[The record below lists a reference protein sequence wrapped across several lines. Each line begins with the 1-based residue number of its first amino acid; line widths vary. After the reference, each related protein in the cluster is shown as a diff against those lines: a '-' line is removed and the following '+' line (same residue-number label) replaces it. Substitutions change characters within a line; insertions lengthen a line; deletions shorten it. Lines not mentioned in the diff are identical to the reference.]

1 MRSLFSV
8 LTFVVTSCIGQA
20 QSITL
25 DSALTWTIRNNPIMK
40 AASFETSRQVALT
53 RGSISIPKTD
63 ASLMYGQYNSIQKND
78 NNISVVQTMPFP
90 SVWAAQKKLN
100 KELLISAKINER
112 VNENSLRFEV
122 RQIFNHLL
130 YLEAMNLIL
139 LKHDS
144 LMRDVARAVGLQYKT
159 GESTLLAKTSA
170 ETRRMEIANKRRRN
184 EADRQIYLD
193 KLRLLCGQ
201 HFTGI
206 QGEFDKTIPM
216 IAMDS
221 VSIVSNPSIAFVSQ
235 QISIAHHRA
244 RLEAAHL
251 LPDLRIGYF
260 NQTLIGVHNVNGT
273 DTYFGSHKRFHGF
286 QLGVSL
292 PLWYKP
298 FKARLQAAVLS
309 QKVAEEQEQAHTLE
323 LYQQFNQIQQELV
336 KNNTSLLYYR
346 ESALKASKLLRSQ
359 SAISFKNGE
368 IDYKNHLLNLQDA
381 LTVEEEYLSTQ
392 YEYNQNVITIN
403 YLKGTDQ

>member
-1 MRSLFSV
+1 
-8 LTFVVTSCIGQA
+8 
-20 QSITL
+20 
-25 DSALTWTIRNNPIMK
+25 
-40 AASFETSRQVALT
+40 
-53 RGSISIPKTD
+53 
-63 ASLMYGQYNSIQKND
+63 
-78 NNISVVQTMPFP
+78 
-90 SVWAAQKKLN
+90 
-100 KELLISAKINER
+100 
-112 VNENSLRFEV
+112 
-122 RQIFNHLL
+122 
-130 YLEAMNLIL
+130 
-139 LKHDS
+139 
-144 LMRDVARAVGLQYKT
+144 
-159 GESTLLAKTSA
+159 
-170 ETRRMEIANKRRRN
+170 
-184 EADRQIYLD
+184 
-193 KLRLLCGQ
+193 
-201 HFTGI
+201 
-206 QGEFDKTIPM
+206 
-216 IAMDS
+216 
-221 VSIVSNPSIAFVSQ
+221 
-235 QISIAHHRA
+235 
-244 RLEAAHL
+244 